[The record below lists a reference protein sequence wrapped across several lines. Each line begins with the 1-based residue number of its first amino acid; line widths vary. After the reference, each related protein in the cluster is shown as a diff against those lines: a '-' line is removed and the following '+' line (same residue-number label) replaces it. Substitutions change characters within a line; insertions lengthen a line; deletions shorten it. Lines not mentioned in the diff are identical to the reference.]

1 MQGGRQLDRKP
12 RGTIS
17 QDRRSHFKLRPA
29 TKGEIAGRHLIAR
42 FLVPSRLHSRP
53 NICLL
58 PKSGTE
64 FDDCDECHKDP
75 CGTSHTTTWLQAR
88 LRRTLLVW
96 VLGTPAKRW
105 TAACSLRGSIPLS
118 SARPSNQIGT

>member
-1 MQGGRQLDRKP
+1 LARKT
-12 RGTIS
+12 R
-17 QDRRSHFKLRPA
+17 
-29 TKGEIAGRHLIAR
+29 AR

-64 FDDCDECHKDP
+64 FDDCDEYHKDP
-75 CGTSHTTTWLQAR
+75 CGTSDTTTWLRAR

-96 VLGTPAKRW
+96 ALGTPAKRW
-105 TAACSLRGSIPLS
+105 MAACSLRGSIPLS
-118 SARPSNQIGT
+118 SARPSNQIGTRNLCPRPWCLDIGHARVIP